1 MKLNLRERLAEF
13 RASFLNVL
21 RRHPLELLL
30 LLALTVTLIVCLEID
45 EEPNGPRM
53 LILGWGA
60 LLLLIVCF
68 CLGGSAIGWNGVYLA
83 HVARIAPEGKAG
95 VATGGTLFFTFAGAI
110 FLPLAFGFIH
120 NSFGQYFES
129 FYATAA
135 LCFVI
140 ALWLLVSKSPK
151 N

>member
-1 MKLNLRERLAEF
+1 MMAMLIAVGFFTPETATI
-13 RASFLNVL
+13 
-21 RRHPLELLL
+21 LLL
-30 LLALTVTLIVCLEID
+30 L
-45 EEPNGPRM
+45 
-53 LILGWGA
+53 
-60 LLLLIVCF
+60 VCF

-110 FLPLAFGFIH
+110 FLPLIFGVIH
-120 NSFGQYFES
+120 NSFEQYFES

-135 LCFVI
+135 LCGVI
-140 ALWLLVSKSPK
+140 ALWLLISKSSD

>member
-1 MKLNLRERLAEF
+1 MAAML
-13 RASFLNVL
+13 V
-21 RRHPLELLL
+21 
-30 LLALTVTLIVCLEID
+30 TVGFFSDQT
-45 EEPNGPRM
+45 
-53 LILGWGA
+53 A
-60 LLLLIVCF
+60 TLLLLIVCF